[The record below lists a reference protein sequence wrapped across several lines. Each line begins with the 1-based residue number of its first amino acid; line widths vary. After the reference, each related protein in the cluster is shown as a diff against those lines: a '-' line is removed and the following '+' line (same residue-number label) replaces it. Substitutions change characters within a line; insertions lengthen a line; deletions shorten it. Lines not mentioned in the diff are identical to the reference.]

1 MEFKLTSPAFSNGM
15 QIPSKYTCDGE
26 NISPH
31 LFIHGHPEKTRSL
44 ALVMTDQDAPA
55 EFAVHWIV
63 WNISPEV
70 GEIKEHSV
78 PHGAGVGLNG
88 RGKCGYNGPCPQSGV
103 HRYLLR
109 LYALDTKL
117 KLADNVGRLV
127 LEAALES
134 HVLATTELMGTYSR
148 TNEAPL

>member
-26 NISPH
+26 NINPH
-31 LFIHGHPEKTRSL
+31 LIIHGHPEKTKSL

-63 WNISPEV
+63 WNISPELS
-70 GEIKEHSV
+70 EIKEHSV

-88 RGKCGYNGPCPQSGV
+88 RGKCGYLGPCPGSGA

-134 HVLATTELMGTYSR
+134 HILAATELMGTYSR
-148 TNEAPL
+148 TNEAPR

>member
-31 LFIHGHPEKTRSL
+31 LIIHGHPEKTKSL
-44 ALVMTDQDAPA
+44 ALVMVDQDAPA
-55 EFAVHWIV
+55 QFADHWIL
-63 WNISPEV
+63 WNIAPEV
-70 GEIKEHSV
+70 SEIKEHSL

-88 RGKCGYNGPCPQSGV
+88 RGKCSYNGPCPQSGI

-109 LYALDTKL
+109 LYALNTKL
-117 KLADNVGRLV
+117 KLEENAGRQE

-134 HVLATTELMGTYSR
+134 HILATTELMGTYSR